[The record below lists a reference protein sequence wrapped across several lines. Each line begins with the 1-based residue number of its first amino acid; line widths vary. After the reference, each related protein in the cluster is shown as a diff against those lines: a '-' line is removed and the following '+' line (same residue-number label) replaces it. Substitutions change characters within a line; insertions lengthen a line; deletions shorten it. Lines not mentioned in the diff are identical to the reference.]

1 MSQDK
6 KSDAIIRAALKRFVH
21 FGVAKTTMNEI
32 AGDLAISKASLY
44 YYFPDKISL
53 FSAVL
58 QSISESNRE
67 KVETVLAAE
76 PDPSAGIIYY
86 LEQRTEFILNFY
98 NVLEFLKSGAAVTGE
113 LKPLFDT
120 VRRKE
125 LALITSLFEKGR
137 QAKRFMIEDS
147 RKTAELFFDTLE
159 GFRYSQLLHNQGFF
173 PDKKQFQSILKRE
186 KEFSVI
192 FLKGIG
198 K

>member
-6 KSDAIIRAALKRFVH
+6 KSEAIIRAALKRFVH

-32 AGDLAISKASLY
+32 AQDLAISKASLY
-44 YYFPDKISL
+44 YYFPDKLSL
-53 FSAVL
+53 FAAVL
-58 QSISESNRE
+58 QSISDINRE
-67 KVETVLAAE
+67 KVEKTLAE
-76 PDPSAGIIYY
+76 ENDPARGLIYY
-86 LEQRTEFILNFY
+86 LEQRTDFILNYY
-98 NVLEFLKSGAAVTGE
+98 NVLEFLKSGSAITGE

-125 LALITSLFEKGR
+125 LALINSLFEKGK
-137 QAKRFMIEDS
+137 QMNILKIEDS

-159 GFRYSQLLHNQGFF
+159 GFRYSQLMHNQGFF
-173 PDKKQFQSILKRE
+173 PDKKQFQTILKRE

>member
-6 KSDAIIRAALKRFVH
+6 KSEAIIRAALKRFIH

-44 YYFPDKISL
+44 YYFPDKLSL
-53 FSAVL
+53 FAAVL
-58 QSISESNRE
+58 QSISETNRD
-67 KVETVLAAE
+67 KVEAALAAE
-76 PDPSAGIIYY
+76 PDPSRGLIYY
-86 LEQRTEFILNFY
+86 LEQRTEFILNYY
-98 NVLEFLKSGAAVTGE
+98 NVLEFLKSGAAITGE
-113 LKPLFDT
+113 LKPLFDS

-137 QAKRFMIEDS
+137 LAKRFMIEDS

-159 GFRYSQLLHNQGFF
+159 GFRYNQLLHNPGFF
-173 PDKKQFQSILKRE
+173 PDKKQFQTILKRE